1 MSPPAI
7 AWSESSSSLRS
18 FSALSMVVCFRD
30 TVPTVSTHCE
40 EIFLPGLAAQ
50 STKAPFAYS
59 IDSMLNI
66 STFNFIG
73 ILCSV
78 DCSKQSLPYYTQI
91 AQILWIMTSLFL
103 FPEMKGVRI
112 KENVQG

>member
-1 MSPPAI
+1 
-7 AWSESSSSLRS
+7 
-18 FSALSMVVCFRD
+18 
-30 TVPTVSTHCE
+30 
-40 EIFLPGLAAQ
+40 LPGLVVQ

-66 STFNFIG
+66 SIFNFIG
-73 ILCSV
+73 MILCSV
-78 DCSKQSLPYYTQI
+78 DRSKQSLPYYTQI